1 MRPELGHSVYL
12 PQTLNPELGMRRNNV
27 ECSLMVMA
35 AAAASSLW
43 RKEDEYTAK
52 ALCSGRGRGRGSKHV
67 PSTFPL

>member
-12 PQTLNPELGMRRNNV
+12 PQTLNQALGTRRNNV

-35 AAAASSLW
+35 AAGASSLW

-52 ALCSGRGRGRGSKHV
+52 ALCSGHGHGSKHV